1 MQIWQIVLV
10 IVIVLAIVIGNLVLL
25 RLSAKQRNKKALNN
39 QGFFSFKSSLS
50 QLTSVPLRQ

>member
-25 RLSAKQRNKKALNN
+25 RLSAK
-39 QGFFSFKSSLS
+39 SEFKP
-50 QLTSVPLRQ
+50 SVPSSPEQNKETKKP

>member
-25 RLSAKQRNKKALNN
+25 RLSAKSEFNPSAPRSSAQSKETKK
-39 QGFFSFKSSLS
+39 
-50 QLTSVPLRQ
+50 P